1 MNSDRWQKLKSILA
15 EALEQ
20 ESPSA
25 RSAVIG
31 RSCADDADLL
41 HEIESLIAE
50 ADETDPFEECAESLE
65 IAIPREDLSEI
76 GRRVGAYVIIQE
88 IGRGGMGTVY
98 LAARADGYFEK
109 QVAIKVLN
117 RGAATEDVVRRFR
130 AEREVLARLD
140 HPNIARLMDAGT
152 MDDGRPYFV
161 MEHIDGIP
169 ITRFVEEKAIGLT
182 ERLDLFLKVSAAV
195 EAAHRNSVIHRD
207 LKPNNILVNR
217 EGEPKLLDFGIAKV
231 IGSQTNPLEITSFK
245 QQRLTPMSASPEQV
259 KGEPIT
265 VFSDIYALGVV
276 LYEMLT
282 GVRAHRFQTSHP
294 SDEELIE
301 VVCNQLPSLPSLAV
315 KDRARQRQLR
325 GDLDAILLRAL
336 QKDPSLRYSSVGEF
350 AQDVRRH
357 LAGQPVQARGDK
369 LGYRVTTALLHN
381 RKVQIASAA
390 AMLCLLGVGLGMV
403 LRSHLIKIQAGNGL
417 PASNKTSIAV
427 LPFDSPTP
435 DKEKS
440 YFADG
445 VQEAIRANL
454 ANASALKVISRGSVA
469 GYRGKERNASEIG
482 RALGVSYILE
492 GRFQKTPD
500 HVRIDAHLID
510 TRTSATVWA

>member
-31 RSCADDADLL
+31 RSCTDDVDLL
-41 HEIESLIAE
+41 HEIESLMAE

-76 GRRVGAYVIIQE
+76 GRRVGAYVIIRE

-130 AEREVLARLD
+130 AEREILARLD

-161 MEHIDGIP
+161 MEHIDGIT
-169 ITRFVEEKAIGLT
+169 ITRFVEEKAIELT

-231 IGSQTNPLEITSFK
+231 IGGQTNPLEITSFR
-245 QQRLTPMSASPEQV
+245 QQRLTP
-259 KGEPIT
+259 
-265 VFSDIYALGVV
+265 
-276 LYEMLT
+276 
-282 GVRAHRFQTSHP
+282 
-294 SDEELIE
+294 
-301 VVCNQLPSLPSLAV
+301 
-315 KDRARQRQLR
+315 
-325 GDLDAILLRAL
+325 
-336 QKDPSLRYSSVGEF
+336 
-350 AQDVRRH
+350 
-357 LAGQPVQARGDK
+357 
-369 LGYRVTTALLHN
+369 
-381 RKVQIASAA
+381 
-390 AMLCLLGVGLGMV
+390 
-403 LRSHLIKIQAGNGL
+403 
-417 PASNKTSIAV
+417 
-427 LPFDSPTP
+427 
-435 DKEKS
+435 
-440 YFADG
+440 
-445 VQEAIRANL
+445 
-454 ANASALKVISRGSVA
+454 
-469 GYRGKERNASEIG
+469 
-482 RALGVSYILE
+482 
-492 GRFQKTPD
+492 
-500 HVRIDAHLID
+500 
-510 TRTSATVWA
+510 TSA